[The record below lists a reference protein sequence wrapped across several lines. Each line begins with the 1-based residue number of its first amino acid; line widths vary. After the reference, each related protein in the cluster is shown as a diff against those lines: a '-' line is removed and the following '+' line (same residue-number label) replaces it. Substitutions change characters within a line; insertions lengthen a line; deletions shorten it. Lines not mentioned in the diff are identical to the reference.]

1 MRKKLSSVKGKQI
14 LVTCLALLVIAS
26 GYYRWSVD
34 KTGEALPTSGSAL
47 PSGEEKAAGGD
58 AKKDA
63 GKAAEVTDEETSDY
77 FALARYERDC
87 ARSEA
92 TELLKTAA
100 TNGDEGGEKREKE
113 IAMQAKNAQSE
124 AVIESLVKAK
134 GFADCAAF
142 VDETGVRVVVK
153 SDNLTASGVSQI
165 KDIVME
171 KTGVKATQI
180 KISSKN

>member
-63 GKAAEVTDEETSDY
+63 GKAAGLTRSK
-77 FALARYERDC
+77 
-87 ARSEA
+87 ARSYHA
-92 TELLKTAA
+92 KWLREL
-100 TNGDEGGEKREKE
+100 REPGRGYKL
-113 IAMQAKNAQSE
+113 MP
-124 AVIESLVKAK
+124 
-134 GFADCAAF
+134 F
-142 VDETGVRVVVK
+142 VDFILSEGMRGTGISNFNYTWTSSTER
-153 SDNLTASGVSQI
+153 TALQLY
-165 KDIVME
+165 E
-171 KTGVKATQI
+171 YF
-180 KISSKN
+180 